1 MEFLFFLA
9 IYGGQIPFIY
19 LKYKNNCF
27 VIIFFTQKHHCVL
40 VLNVFILSIWSLI
53 GVCNLDMGT
62 HGEKRGHKGGPAVI
76 RLCGGGMIVPLIVGI
91 RFVGVRCDFLSG
103 DVTLS
108 PCHAVMLSYCHIPHV
123 TDKFLT
129 SRVPAS

>member
-1 MEFLFFLA
+1 M
-9 IYGGQIPFIY
+9 
-19 LKYKNNCF
+19 
-27 VIIFFTQKHHCVL
+27 L

-53 GVCNLDMGT
+53 GVCNRDIMTHGHKGT
-62 HGEKRGHKGGPAVI
+62 HGTWGDMGGPAVI